1 MICWVA
7 PIENSYAATTCKLE
21 VARIVSIQGIIELR
35 RAQQTIWQSVSLNTT
50 LCAGDMIRARSQSRA
65 ALRLNNESMLRLDQ
79 KTSVTFPE
87 LQEEK
92 STSLLDLFEGA
103 IHIITRTPRPF
114 KVRTPF
120 VNASVEGTEFFVGL
134 NGDTA
139 KVVVYEG
146 RVSASNDLGNIVLND
161 HEAAVTVKDQAPR
174 KEIIIR

>member
-1 MICWVA
+1 MIFTIVAVTCWVA
-7 PIENSYAATTCKLE
+7 HIENSYAATTCKLE

-35 RAQQTIWQSVSLNTT
+35 RAQQSIWQSVSLDTT

-103 IHIITRTPRPF
+103 
-114 KVRTPF
+114 
-120 VNASVEGTEFFVGL
+120 
-134 NGDTA
+134 
-139 KVVVYEG
+139 
-146 RVSASNDLGNIVLND
+146 
-161 HEAAVTVKDQAPR
+161 
-174 KEIIIR
+174 